1 MDDVSDGLTA
11 TSPFNSPLEVG
22 LRALIVLTESHPVAH
37 SLQRLTVL
45 DYLVVHSDDAPD
57 GPPGLHP
64 QTPYRAGELLL
75 RRGVLEQGLLLYQSR
90 GLVERRFKPTGV
102 FYRASDAAA
111 AFLDV
116 LSGDYVKA
124 LHDRAHW
131 VTDRFASVPDDE
143 LLELADGWIGAW
155 GAEFTQ
161 QSVLREEEEE
171 A

>member
-1 MDDVSDGLTA
+1 MDDLSEMRAVSG
-11 TSPFNSPLEVG
+11 PFNSPVEVG
-22 LRALIVLTESHPVAH
+22 LRALVVLTASHPRGH
-37 SLQRLTVL
+37 GLHRLTVL

-90 GLVERRFKPTGV
+90 GLVERRFEPDGV
-102 FYRASDAAA
+102 FYAATDGAA

-116 LSGDYVKA
+116 FTGGYVK
-124 LHDRAHW
+124 LLRDRATW
-131 VTDRFASVPDDE
+131 VTEHFSSISDDTLFE
-143 LLELADGWIGAW
+143 HVDGWIGEW

-161 QSVLREEEEE
+161 VSVLREELT
-171 A
+171 

>member
-1 MDDVSDGLTA
+1 MDDVNQPASAGPE
-11 TSPFNSPLEVG
+11 PFNSPVEVG
-22 LRALIVLTESHPVAH
+22 LRALAVLTASHPVAYG
-37 SLQRLTVL
+37 LQRLTVL
-45 DYLVVHSDDAPD
+45 DYLVVHSDDVPD

-90 GLVERRFKPTGV
+90 GLVERRFEPDGV
-102 FYRASDAAA
+102 FYVATDAAA

-116 LSGDYVKA
+116 FTGRYVEA
-124 LHDRAHW
+124 LRHRAAW
-131 VTDRFASVPDDE
+131 VTSHFASVTDQALFE
-143 LLELADGWIGAW
+143 LVDGWIGEW

-161 QSVLREEEEE
+161 RSVLREEL